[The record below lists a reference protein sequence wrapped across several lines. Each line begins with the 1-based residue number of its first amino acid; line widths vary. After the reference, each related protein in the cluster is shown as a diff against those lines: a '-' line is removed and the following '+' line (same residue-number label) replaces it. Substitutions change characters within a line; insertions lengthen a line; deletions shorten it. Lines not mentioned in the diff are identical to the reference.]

1 MRVRTFTL
9 LILLLWSASLAG
21 AVDIPLDQAPTRGP
35 ADAPVT
41 IIEFMDF
48 Q

>member
-1 MRVRTFTL
+1 MPVKKSFLTL
-9 LILLLWSASLAG
+9 MLVLWAAAAL
-21 AVDIPLDQAPTRGP
+21 AVDIPLDRAPVRGP

>member
-1 MRVRTFTL
+1 MLGKKFCLVL
-9 LILLLWSASLAG
+9 LFLLWATTAA
-21 AVDIPLDQAPTRGP
+21 AVDIPLDRAPVRGP

-41 IIEFMDF
+41 IIEFVDF

>member
-1 MRVRTFTL
+1 MRAQKVL
-9 LILLLWSASLAG
+9 LVLMVLLWAALAG
-21 AVDIPLDQAPTRGP
+21 AVDIPLDRAPVRGP